1 MSTAPILDQSAL
13 LKQLDGDEDLWREI
27 MDIIFDDT
35 PKQIGALPAAI
46 EDPDPPLVQRL
57 AHTIKGSS
65 GNVGAPALQ
74 AAAWQLEQAAESD
87 DLGCAHSRAG
97 EYADT
102 RLSRRHRASSNR
114 AAAGA
119 ADLVPAGFA
128 RRSRR
133 LRPRP
138 GRIPICASLPP
149 GYGVK

>member
-27 MDIIFDDT
+27 MDIFFDDT

-87 DLGCAHSRAG
+87 DLGCAQELLQAI
-97 EYADT
+97 E
-102 RLSRRHRASSNR
+102 
-114 AAAGA
+114 
-119 ADLVPAGFA
+119 VEFA
-128 RRSRR
+128 R
-133 LRPRP
+133 
-138 GRIPICASLPP
+138 AEKA
-149 GYGVK
+149 YAEVGVRDPCDA